1 MISNDREVT
10 TTLRVKTVSKSNWT
24 AERYQGIQ
32 LILQEM
38 DMGGDA
44 RNEEF
49 LNQES
54 FRAMHL
60 KALDSFSLTL
70 YSLGST

>member
-10 TTLRVKTVSKSNWT
+10 TTLRAKSVSKSNWT
-24 AERYQGIQ
+24 ERYQDIQ